1 MPHTKSDEYDEIHSN
16 GFATIFLESM
26 DCKNMDMQ
34 CFIAHSLGMPE
45 YNVDDPSNYD
55 YIDLIFLAYYNDE
68 IDEDELIRAIEVYVN
83 DPNYKNNQLFVKSIG
98 GWQNLNLSK

>member
-1 MPHTKSDEYDEIHSN
+1 MFYSSFTGY
-16 GFATIFLESM
+16 AW
-26 DCKNMDMQ
+26 
-34 CFIAHSLGMPE
+34 

-68 IDEDELIRAIEVYVN
+68 IDEDELIRAIEVYVK